1 MTSASATSAHA
12 TRARLTLHLL
22 VVAGSL
28 ALACVCSLHSSCCGH
43 GLSPAD
49 KSQHSVTCEECW
61 DLRAGSVL
69 LSVLYRGVPKVLTL
83 HGSVTLD
90 DADCTELMCTSAVVR
105 TRDSYGYG
113 SYR

>member
-1 MTSASATSAHA
+1 M
-12 TRARLTLHLL
+12 
-22 VVAGSL
+22 
-28 ALACVCSLHSSCCGH
+28 
-43 GLSPAD
+43 
-49 KSQHSVTCEECW
+49 
-61 DLRAGSVL
+61 L
-69 LSVLYRGVPKVLTL
+69 LSVLYRGVPKVMTL